1 MGEGLKKKKVLFLCT
16 GNSARSQMAEGYLKA
31 MGGDRFEV
39 FSAGIAP
46 VGVNPRAIEVMKEAG
61 IDISAQ
67 TSDMLNREL
76 IDQADLL
83 ITLCGD
89 AQENCPFVPVKVEK
103 RHWPLEDPARVEGT
117 EVQIAQSFRVVRD
130 QIKGYIEELIVF

>member
-1 MGEGLKKKKVLFLCT
+1 
-16 GNSARSQMAEGYLKA
+16 MAEGYLKA

-61 IDISAQ
+61 IDISEQ
-67 TSDMLNREL
+67 TSDLVSRVI
-76 IDQADLL
+76 IDDIDLL

-89 AQENCPFVPVKVEK
+89 AKETCPVVPARVEK
-103 RHWPLEDPARVEGT
+103 RHWALEDPARATGT
-117 EVQIAQSFRVVRD
+117 EAEILNRFRDIRD
-130 QIKGYIEELIVF
+130 QIKVFVQEMVDEIG